1 MYVYIYIYNLNNQ
14 AKTYVRKLKNKWL
27 ISFSLLSPQNTCSV
41 VHACVIIT
49 IRELHLLALCFLKQI
64 I

>member
-1 MYVYIYIYNLNNQ
+1 MYIYIYNLNNQ
-14 AKTYVRKLKNKWL
+14 AKTYVRKLENKWV
-27 ISFSLLSPQNTCSV
+27 ISFSLLSPQNACSV